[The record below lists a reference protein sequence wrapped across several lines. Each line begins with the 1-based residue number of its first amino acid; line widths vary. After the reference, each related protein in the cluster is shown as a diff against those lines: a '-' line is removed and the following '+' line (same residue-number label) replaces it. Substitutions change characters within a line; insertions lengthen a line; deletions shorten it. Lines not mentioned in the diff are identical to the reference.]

1 MCSGAEEYVIESR
14 YTSKPC
20 VPSTPSEPSHPLL
33 QLLLDSSYP
42 VHNPCVSIGHRF
54 HTPCVS
60 SMTQMVPSSCASTE
74 ESPDLQSKFNQK
86 KVSLVT
92 VLEGLIL

>member
-1 MCSGAEEYVIESR
+1 MIESR

-20 VPSTPSEPSHPLL
+20 VPSTPSEPSHPLF
-33 QLLLDSSYP
+33 QLLLFK
-42 VHNPCVSIGHRF
+42 PCVSIGHRF

-92 VLEGLIL
+92 VLEGLIP